1 MTSLDRSVPPLQRSE
16 EWYAVIPTS
25 DDVVNERRRIWSH
38 GLDDA
43 WFGGTVDPMWFHDGH
58 IIADHPALPAW
69 IRHANGVLNTAPL
82 EDRFLDEGLPEH
94 RATAAMLSPIVAY
107 AAPLLDGMCS
117 DHPVVITH
125 VARMDMLR
133 GLHRR
138 AIMTLASV
146 VADELAAWKTT
157 CAALGMPVST
167 PYVADETTWPDMVE
181 RLPTLAYVTGTLVA
195 HWLEYSAEL
204 LSRLVSDA
212 EGLVELWP
220 GTDVPAELL
229 RVSLDAGDLHDH
241 GRSVA
246 LLTFDGD
253 RRCAYKPK
261 DLRVV
266 GRTLDLFERM
276 NAAVSEPLLHVR
288 SMILRHG
295 YAWEGFVTT
304 APCTSLGD
312 VALYYERFGAMVRIY
327 EHLEA
332 RDLWLD
338 NVVASASW
346 PAVIDMEMVLQP
358 RMAAEASIDAAERYA
373 QHMLDESSL
382 STGLVVMSFPVGEG
396 RPAEDMGALTPLR
409 PFRTPFKA
417 RAELTGEVESGADG
431 HVTFEHPDYV
441 PMLDGQHVD
450 VRQWHD
456 HVEHGYARMDDLLT
470 GVLHGVVRDW
480 VHGIDSDIPVRSI
493 HRDTWTC
500 QRILQASTTSG
511 ALRSVWDRDA
521 SLNRLLKVSTGT
533 MKPGSVEHAIILSE
547 IEQLRILDIPY
558 FLTPVGGSGVRTS
571 EGLLLGTIYDG
582 APLRRCIERVE
593 HSVDPEFRR
602 DVLRA
607 SIAIGAG
614 GREDRPVMADTAADT
629 FDPAEI
635 VHMVT
640 RQLVDLS
647 IRRDGRYA
655 WIGAVYHATLA
666 TTSIEVL
673 RPTLLGSLGIAIALR
688 EARSVAD
695 VKDVDAIVA
704 CVTEQALRELMSA
717 RAIMQ
722 SGTVL
727 PAWVQDPLEGLPAL
741 EHGLAVLT
749 DGRYGRTRSFQMPD
763 FELSDRIAVFAE
775 HGRWFPERQLPE
787 RFDLSA
793 VNGLAAVLR
802 LAVAASVRKERITI

>member
-1 MTSLDRSVPPLQRSE
+1 MIPLDRSVPPLQRSE
-16 EWYAVIPTS
+16 EWYVVVPTS
-25 DDVVNERRRIWSH
+25 DDVVDERRRMWSH
-38 GLDDA
+38 GLGDA
-43 WFGGTVDPMWFHDGH
+43 WFGGQVDPTWFHDGH
-58 IIADHPALPAW
+58 IIADHPALPPW
-69 IRHANGVLNTAPL
+69 IHHAKGVLNTPPL
-82 EDRFLDEGLPEH
+82 TDRFLDEGLPEH

-107 AAPLLDGMCS
+107 AAPLLDAMCA

-125 VARMDMLR
+125 AARMDMLR

-138 AIMTLASV
+138 AIMTLASI

-157 CAALGMPVST
+157 CMALGMPVST
-167 PYVADETTWPDMVE
+167 PYEADETTWPDMVE
-181 RLPTLAYVTGTLVA
+181 RLPALAYVAGTLVTN
-195 HWLEYSAEL
+195 WLEYSAEL
-204 LSRLVSDA
+204 LSRLASDA
-212 EGLVELWP
+212 NALVELWP
-220 GTDVPAELL
+220 GTDTPAELL

-266 GRTLDLFERM
+266 ARTLDLFERL
-276 NAAVSEPLLHVR
+276 NAAADEPLLHVR
-288 SMILRHG
+288 SMVLRQG

-304 APCTSLGD
+304 APCANLD
-312 VALYYERFGAMVRIY
+312 EVALYYERFGAMVRMY

-358 RMAAEASIDAAERYA
+358 RMSASIGIDAAERYA

-441 PMLDGQHVD
+441 PMFDGAHVD

-456 HVEHGYARMDDLLT
+456 RVERGYARMDDLLA
-470 GVLHGVVRDW
+470 GSLHGVVRDW
-480 VHGIDSDIPVRSI
+480 VHSIDADIPVRSI

-521 SLNRLLKVSTGT
+521 SLNRLLKVSTAT
-533 MKPGSVEHAIILSE
+533 MKSGSVEHAIIHSE

-558 FLTPVGGSGVRTS
+558 FLTPIGNSDVRTS
-571 EGLLLGTIYDG
+571 EGRSLGTIYDG

-593 HSVDPEFRR
+593 RPVDSEFRR

-614 GREDRPVMADTAADT
+614 GQEDRPVMVDAVADVLDSV
-629 FDPAEI
+629 EI
-635 VHMVT
+635 VHT
-640 RQLVDLS
+640 IAKQLVDLA

-655 WIGAVYHATLA
+655 WIGAVHHATLA

-695 VKDVDAIVA
+695 VGDLDAIVA
-704 CVTEQALRELMSA
+704 CVTEQAMRELASA
-717 RAIMQ
+717 QAIMR

-741 EHGLAVLT
+741 EHGLSILT
-749 DGRYGRTRSFQMPD
+749 DGKHGRTRSFPMPGFD
-763 FELSDRIAVFAE
+763 LGERVAIFAE

-802 LAVAASVRKERITI
+802 LAVAASVRNEHVTI

>member
-1 MTSLDRSVPPLQRSE
+1 MTPLDRSVPPRQRSE
-16 EWYAVIPTS
+16 EWYAVVPTS
-25 DDVVNERRRIWSH
+25 DEVVNDRRRTWSH
-38 GLDDA
+38 GLDDT
-43 WFGGTVDPMWFHDGH
+43 WFGGSVDSTWFHDGH
-58 IIADHPALPAW
+58 IIADHPALPSW

-94 RATAAMLSPIVAY
+94 RATAAMLSPVVAY
-107 AAPLLDGMCS
+107 AASLLDGMCA
-117 DHPVVITH
+117 DHPVAITH
-125 VARMDMLR
+125 GARMDMLR

-146 VADELAAWKTT
+146 VADELAAWKAT
-157 CAALGMPVST
+157 CTALGMPAST
-167 PYVADETTWPDMVE
+167 PYAADETTWPDMVE
-181 RLPTLAYVTGTLVA
+181 RLPMLAHVTGTLVT
-195 HWLEYSAEL
+195 HWLEYVAEL
-204 LSRLVSDA
+204 LSRLASDA
-212 EGLVELWP
+212 EDLVELWP
-220 GTDVPAELL
+220 GTGVPAELL

-246 LLTFDGD
+246 LMTFDGD

-261 DLRVV
+261 DLRIVE
-266 GRTLDLFERM
+266 RTLDLFERL
-276 NAAVSEPLLHVR
+276 NAAADEPLLHIRPMV
-288 SMILRHG
+288 LRPG

-304 APCTSLGD
+304 APCMSLDD
-312 VALYYERFGAMVRIY
+312 VALYYERFGAMVCMY

-358 RMAAEASIDAAERYA
+358 RMSADAGIDTAERYA

-417 RAELTGEVESGADG
+417 RAELTGEVETGSDG

-441 PMLDGQHVD
+441 PVFDGLHVD
-450 VRQWHD
+450 VRRWHD
-456 HVEHGYARMDDLLT
+456 HVERGYARMDDLLA
-470 GVLHGVVRDW
+470 GSLHAVVHEWVLDVDP
-480 VHGIDSDIPVRSI
+480 DIPVRSI

-500 QRILQASTTSG
+500 QRILQASTTSA
-511 ALRSVWDRDA
+511 ALRSAWDRDA
-521 SLNRLLKVSTGT
+521 SLNRLVKVATGT
-533 MKPGSVEHAIILSE
+533 TKPGSVEHAVILSE
-547 IEQLRILDIPY
+547 IQQLRILDIPY
-558 FLTPVGGSGVRTS
+558 FLTPVGDSGVRTS
-571 EGLLLGTIYDG
+571 EGSLLGTVYDG

-593 HSVDPEFRR
+593 HPIDPEFRR

-614 GREDRPVMADTAADT
+614 GREDRPVMVDGAVEA
-629 FDPAEI
+629 FDPVEI
-635 VHMVT
+635 IHTVA
-640 RQLVDLS
+640 RRLVDLA

-655 WIGAVYHATLA
+655 WIGAVHHAMLA

-673 RPTLLGSLGIAIALR
+673 RPTLLGSLGIAVALH
-688 EARSVAD
+688 EARAVAD
-695 VKDVDAIVA
+695 IGDADAIIS
-704 CVTEQALRELMSA
+704 CVTQQATREMTSA
-717 RAIMQ
+717 NAIMR
-722 SGTVL
+722 SGVAL

-741 EHGLAVLT
+741 EHGLAILT
-749 DGRYGRTRSFQMPD
+749 DGRYGRTRSFPMPD
-763 FELSDRIAVFAE
+763 FDLADRVAIFAE

-793 VNGLAAVLR
+793 LNGLAAIVR
-802 LAVAASVRKERITI
+802 LAVAASVRNERVTI